1 MTSTEITINTITES
15 GAEFKLDQIESVVE
29 SVLGI
34 VKNSSKNIVTLKG
47 DLGAGKTTLV
57 KSIAKRLGIEET
69 VNSPTFTILKSYK
82 INAMRVGH
90 FDSSNTLD
98 FLNERFENLIH
109 IDAYR
114 LDDPEELGA
123 LKLEGYFSNPKNL
136 VFIEWPEKLANI
148 LPGSTIQ
155 IQLEAVEETDGG
167 SDSQVGVDKENIR
180 KIKISV

>member
-29 SVLGI
+29 SVLDV

-82 INAMRVGH
+82 INAMRVEH
-90 FDSSNTLD
+90 FGSSNTLD

-155 IQLEAVEETDGG
+155 IQLEAVETSTHTD
-167 SDSQVGVDKENIR
+167 DSASGAVKENIR
-180 KIKISV
+180 KIKISE